1 VQTYIGLS
9 PSANG
14 PMLALFKV
22 QTRQGE
28 VYMSVGRNE
37 SGNDERAVV
46 EVRRDALL
54 GLWRNEMPGTR
65 VPLAARSS
73 ANSSLNEGLE
83 VADVDFRLSK
93 QSPVPITEVRYG
105 VRSIKTQQRANETVV
120 SNAGTQPFVSI
131 VDGAERALWL
141 ASQGI
146 PFFPI
151 GCSVSEA
158 PMIARLAG
166 TRRSR
171 WMKVSEMFSSW
182 ALEELTL
189 AAAG

>member
-1 VQTYIGLS
+1 MQTYIGLN

-14 PMLALFKV
+14 RMLALFKV
-22 QTRQGE
+22 QTHQGD

-54 GLWRNEMPGTR
+54 GLWRNEMPGAHLPRT
-65 VPLAARSS
+65 ARGHASYG
-73 ANSSLNEGLE
+73 LNKELE
-83 VADVDFRLSK
+83 VADVGFPLSK
-93 QSPVPITEVRYG
+93 ERPVPITEVRYG
-105 VRSIKTQQRANETVV
+105 VRLIKTQQRASETPVT
-120 SNAGTQPFVSI
+120 NATTRPFVSI
-131 VDGAERALWL
+131 VDGAEQAIWL
-141 ASQGI
+141 ASQGT

-158 PMIARLAG
+158 PMIARHAG

-171 WMKVSEMFSSW
+171 WMRVSEMFSSW
-182 ALEELTL
+182 ALEESTL
-189 AAAG
+189 ASAG